1 MRTFICYLLSSLLF
15 SLYNSRGS
23 NSFVIPE
30 NETVPALIVFGDSI
44 VDPGNSDRLDT
55 ICRADHPPYGRDFEG
70 GKATGR
76 FSNAKI
82 PTDYL
87 ADALGIKDLL
97 PAYFDPTIKTEDLL
111 TGVSFAFAC
120 CGYDPLTP
128 QTFHVPSL
136 QDQLEY
142 FKEYKKKLIAA
153 VGEERTSFIVS
164 KSIYVVAAGSNDF
177 TFTYNL
183 FKLRQEMNMSSYTEL
198 MISQASVILQAL
210 YDLGARRIGAL
221 SLPPE
226 GCLPASRTFF
236 GSILRFCVE
245 EYNYY
250 SMVFNIKLQLL
261 MFNLR
266 EKNPDSRFVY
276 LDLYNQVLR
285 LVQNPTESGFQIS
298 NVGCCATGTSET
310 SIFCNSLFDL
320 FSTCKNESEYVFWDA
335 YHPTDKANKIIVEE
349 VFGKVIN
356 DFF

>member
-1 MRTFICYLLSSLLF
+1 MRRPPPTSYSSSRCSHRSGKRVISSLFLTLIYANVARVSLTLLYPF
-15 SLYNSRGS
+15 CCRHHNLYNSRGS

-44 VDPGNSDRLDT
+44 VDPGNTDRLDT
-55 ICRADHPPYGRDFEG
+55 ICRADHSPYGRDFEG

-87 ADALGIKDLL
+87 AESLGIKDLL
-97 PAYFDPTIKTEDLL
+97 PAYLDPTIETEDLL

-128 QTFHVPSL
+128 QFFRVPSL

-164 KSIYVVAAGSNDF
+164 KSIYVVVAGSNDF

-183 FKLRQEMNMSSYTEL
+183 FKLRKEMNMSSYTDL
-198 MISQASVILQAL
+198 MISQASIILQAL
-210 YDLGARRIGAL
+210 YDLGARRIGVV
-221 SLPPE
+221 SLPPQ
-226 GCLPASRTFF
+226 GCLPATRTFF
-236 GSILRFCVE
+236 GGILRFCVE

-250 SMVFNIKLQLL
+250 SMVFNFKLQLL
-261 MFNLR
+261 TLYLR
-266 EKNPDSRFVY
+266 GKNPDSRFVY
-276 LDLYNQVLR
+276 LDLYNPVLR
-285 LVQNPTESGFQIS
+285 LVQNPTQSGINSGEFVLIS
-298 NVGCCATGTSET
+298 FYVA
-310 SIFCNSLFDL
+310 SIKRMERHVEMNSL
-320 FSTCKNESEYVFWDA
+320 
-335 YHPTDKANKIIVEE
+335 
-349 VFGKVIN
+349 
-356 DFF
+356 